1 MIAMR
6 GVVGVRSALDMSD
19 KAPQTY
25 VLHTVV
31 IGIVLVVAMV
41 VYLRHAWG

>member
-1 MIAMR
+1 
-6 GVVGVRSALDMSD
+6 MSE

-31 IGIVLVVAMV
+31 IGVVLIVAMLLW
-41 VYLRHAWG
+41 LRHAWG

>member
-1 MIAMR
+1 
-6 GVVGVRSALDMSD
+6 MSE

-31 IGIVLVVAMV
+31 IGIVLVTAMLLF
-41 VYLRHAWG
+41 LRHAWG

>member
-1 MIAMR
+1 
-6 GVVGVRSALDMSD
+6 MSE

-31 IGIVLVVAMV
+31 IGVVLVVAT
-41 VYLRHAWG
+41 LLWLFHAWG

>member
-1 MIAMR
+1 
-6 GVVGVRSALDMSD
+6 MSE

-31 IGIVLVVAMV
+31 IGVVLVVAMV
-41 VYLRHAWG
+41 LYLRHAWG